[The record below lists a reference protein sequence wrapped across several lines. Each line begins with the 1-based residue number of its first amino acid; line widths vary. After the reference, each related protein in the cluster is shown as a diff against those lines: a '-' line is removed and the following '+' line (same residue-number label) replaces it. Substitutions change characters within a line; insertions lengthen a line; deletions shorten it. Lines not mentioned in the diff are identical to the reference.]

1 MEEERLRTILSHTI
15 TILSGGISLLHH
27 SLHSDVKSSH
37 QGHKEEEDDVDVT
50 FSKIT
55 LFHLHGKAILL
66 RRTVMVMLLPLK
78 ASLLSISC
86 PITN

>member
-15 TILSGGISLLHH
+15 TILSGGISLPHH

-37 QGHKEEEDDVDVT
+37 QGRKEEDDVDVT

-66 RRTVMVMLLPLK
+66 RQMVMVMLLPLK